1 MRRILIISALLTAA
15 FGAAVA
21 LAIGFMLH
29 TAPGRALLRDA
40 IEPQIGAALGGKAD
54 IGALEGA
61 LPGNIVLRDVR
72 LSGDDGVWLTVA
84 RIDMDWRPLALA
96 RREIDISRLGVRGAR
111 LIAPPP
117 AKPRDNDAPSAF
129 TFPEALP
136 KVAVRDFTLADASVG
151 EAVVGRPLALDAAGR
166 LVMGGGAFDLMIAG
180 ASDDRRD
187 SFDVAVRKLTGP
199 DRLVIDALV
208 SSEAD
213 GAIAAL
219 SGVDG
224 RLHVE
229 AHGDGP
235 LNDFMTTL
243 RGEVGGYGVIDGVLS
258 GNLDDARAIRI
269 EATARLGEKLA
280 AVAGEIGADIALAAA
295 LTGDADGASLQLERF
310 ESAAGSAQG
319 TLQWIVRRG
328 ALARASATLAATLA
342 PGYRDDLQ
350 SLLGDTVAL
359 SGELAPRRDDF
370 AIAAAFEG
378 GPLTIRLAET
388 VTDLRERIGG
398 RIEAQLAPAGALG
411 PAFASGGEATAR
423 FAATRDA
430 VSLEGVTASVGEGSR
445 FGGFARIDLA
455 GETFSVEGAGEIS
468 PAMAALFIDDARLSA
483 PLAFD
488 GEAAGAFSRFEAAF
502 NARLPALVL
511 NGRPLSPSSLEAAL
525 SGLPSLPSG
534 DIRAAARDGSG
545 ALLAQVRSSADGRI
559 AVPRLEARGADFT
572 LNGAGAYDPATET
585 VSVDLAYR
593 GGAKAEPWP
602 GFRLAGDLAVAG
614 GIGRGGA
621 GHDLKITSQALETG
635 DFAIA
640 GLDARANGAPGAL
653 ALNAS
658 ATLVEAPG
666 VGRIDAVSFAGVADI
681 AGAPALVVSS
691 FEATLYELQ
700 ARLTEPARLRFADG
714 VSIER
719 LRAALGRQ
727 GSLALDA
734 ELSSTRWRMTLDAK
748 NAPLRAASAIVDL
761 DLDLDTNRRAPA
773 EGSFS
778 AQTRLV
784 EDGAVLIAG
793 DLVWNGERLRLSNAD
808 SGDAIDMDISLPLK
822 LVRAPSLSVA
832 LDGDIEGSARYAG
845 PVEAIAAYLPPL
857 LQTIEGRLEGRAEF
871 AGPIDSPRI
880 TGEMTLRD
888 AAYTEFTTGLSLT
901 GIEARAVAAPH
912 GSGSRIVI
920 DAGARGPGQTQQTLT
935 FKGDVDIGDAVA
947 IDGMFR
953 MNGAR
958 LSAGP
963 VNRVVA
969 SGEVA
974 LKGPIDAVAM
984 SGAVTLSELD
994 AEIVTPELT
1003 GLVDIEVTAISA
1015 ETGEPEQPRA
1025 EGPPPPSLAFD
1036 IAISAGDRV
1045 FVRGRGLDSEWRASV
1060 RATGTTAEPLILGS
1074 LDLRRGF
1081 IDFSG
1086 RRFTLTRGQI
1096 VFDRL
1101 TANNPVLDLRAE
1113 YETSEGVLAAI
1124 EIRGRALAPQVSLV
1138 STPSLPSEDIMALV
1152 LFGKPATEL
1161 SAIESLQMAHALAQ
1175 LGGVGG
1181 LGGTGFARRA
1191 LGLDMF
1197 NADFDS
1203 ETGAASLEVGKY
1215 VADGLFISAMQDA
1228 RGENGAVRVQYEIS
1242 RSITVETQ
1250 IKQTGD
1256 QTVSA
1261 NWKRDF

>member
-1 MRRILIISALLTAA
+1 MRRVLVISALLIGAL
-15 FGAAVA
+15 GAAIA
-21 LAIGFMLH
+21 LAAGFMLH

-40 IEPQIGAALGGKAD
+40 LAPQIGAALGGRAE

-61 LPGNIVLRDVR
+61 LPGNVVLRDIR
-72 LSGDDGVWLTVA
+72 LSGDDGVWLTVE

-96 RREIDISRLGVRGAR
+96 RREIDISRLGVRGAH
-111 LIAPPP
+111 LLAPPP
-117 AKPRDNDAPSAF
+117 SKPKDDDAPAPF

-136 KVAVRDFTLADASVG
+136 KVAVRDFTLAGASVG
-151 EAVVGRPLALDAAGR
+151 AAVVGRPLALDAAGR
-166 LVMGGGAFDLMIAG
+166 LVMGGGAFDLMLAG
-180 ASDDRRD
+180 AGDDRRD
-187 SFDVAVRKLTGP
+187 VFDVTVRKLTGP
-199 DRLVIDALV
+199 GRLAIDALI
-208 SSEAD
+208 SSETD
-213 GAIAAL
+213 GAIATL

-224 RLHVE
+224 RLHIE

-235 LNDFMTTL
+235 LDDFRTTL
-243 RGEVGGYGVIDGVLS
+243 RAAVGAYGRVDGTLS
-258 GNLDDARAIRI
+258 GNLDDARAIRF

-280 AVAGEIGADIALAAA
+280 DIAGEIGADLAFAA
-295 LTGDADGASLQLERF
+295 SLTGDADSAALQIERF
-310 ESAAGSAQG
+310 ESAAGAAEG
-319 TLQWIVRRG
+319 TLQWTVRRG
-328 ALARASATLAATLA
+328 ALTHASARLAATLA
-342 PGYRDDLQ
+342 PGYRNDVQ
-350 SLLGDTVAL
+350 SLLGDTFAL
-359 SGELAPRRDDF
+359 TGELTPRRDDF
-370 AIAAAFEG
+370 AIAAAFDG
-378 GPLTIRLAET
+378 GPLTIRIAET

-398 RIEAQLAPAGALG
+398 RLDAQLAATDALG

-423 FAATRDA
+423 FAATPAA
-430 VSLEGVTASVGEGSR
+430 VALEGVTARIGEGSR

-455 GETFSVEGAGEIS
+455 AETFSLEGAGEVS
-468 PAMAALFIDDARLSA
+468 PAMAALFIDDAKLSA

-502 NARLPALVL
+502 NAQLPALVL
-511 NGRPLSPSSLEAAL
+511 NGRPLSPSSLEATL

-534 DIRAAARDGSG
+534 DISAAARDGSG

-572 LNGAGAYDPATET
+572 LNGAGVYDPSAET
-585 VSVDLAYR
+585 VAVDLAYR

-602 GFRLAGDLAVAG
+602 GFRLSGDLSVAG
-614 GIGRGGA
+614 GIGRGGV
-621 GHDLKITSQALETG
+621 GHDLKIASQTLESG
-635 DFAIA
+635 AFAIA
-640 GLDARANGAPGAL
+640 GLDMRASGAPGAL
-653 ALNAS
+653 ALAAS

-666 VGRIDAVSFAGVADI
+666 VGRVDAVSFAGIADI
-681 AGAPALVVSS
+681 AGEPALVVDA
-691 FEATLYELQ
+691 FEATLYEVR

-714 VSIER
+714 LGIER
-719 LRAALGRQ
+719 LRVALGRQ

-748 NAPLRAASAIVDL
+748 NAPLRAASAVVDL
-761 DLDLDTNRRAPA
+761 DLDLDTNRRMLA

-793 DLVWNGERLRLSNAD
+793 DLAWNGERLRLSNTD

-822 LVRAPSLSVA
+822 LVRAPSLSAA
-832 LDGDIEGSARYAG
+832 LDGDIDGSASYAG
-845 PVEAIAAYLPPL
+845 AIEAIAAYLPPV
-857 LQTIEGRLEGRAEF
+857 LQTIEGRLEGRADF
-871 AGPIDSPRI
+871 AGPVGSPRI

-888 AAYTEFTTGLSLT
+888 AAYTEFSTGLSLT

-912 GSGSRIVI
+912 GAGSRIVI
-920 DAGARGPGQTQQTLT
+920 DAGARGPGQNEQTLT
-935 FKGDVDIGDAVA
+935 FEGAVDIGERIVM
-947 IDGMFR
+947 DGLFR

-974 LKGPIDAVAM
+974 LKGPVDAVAM
-984 SGAVTLSELD
+984 TGAVTLNELD
-994 AEIVTPELT
+994 AEIVTPEMT

-1015 ETGEPEQPRA
+1015 ETGEPERLRA

-1036 IAISAGDRV
+1036 IAISAADRV

-1060 RATGTTAEPLILGS
+1060 RATGTTAEPLLLGS
-1074 LDLRRGF
+1074 LGLRRGF
-1081 IDFSG
+1081 IDFAG

-1101 TANNPVLDLRAE
+1101 IANNPVLDLRAE

-1124 EIRGRALAPQVSLV
+1124 EIKGRALAPLVSLV
-1138 STPSLPSEDIMALV
+1138 STPSLPSEDVMALV

-1175 LGGVGG
+1175 LSGVGG